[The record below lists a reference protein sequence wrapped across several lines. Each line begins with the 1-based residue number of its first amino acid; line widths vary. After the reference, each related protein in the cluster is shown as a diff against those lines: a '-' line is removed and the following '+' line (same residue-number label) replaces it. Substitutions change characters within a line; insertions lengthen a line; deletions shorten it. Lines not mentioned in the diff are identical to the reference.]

1 MIFGTITRNIVA
13 QMVDVKTFAT
23 FLDEKELQRD
33 FGHKTKSVRVNL
45 LKKIN
50 SIQTPLDLSMSK
62 LTTR

>member
-33 FGHKTKSVRVNL
+33 FGNKTRSVRANL

-50 SIQTPLDLSMSK
+50 SIQTPLDLSMNK

>member
-33 FGHKTKSVRVNL
+33 FGHKTKSVRQNL

-50 SIQTPLDLSMSK
+50 SI
-62 LTTR
+62 